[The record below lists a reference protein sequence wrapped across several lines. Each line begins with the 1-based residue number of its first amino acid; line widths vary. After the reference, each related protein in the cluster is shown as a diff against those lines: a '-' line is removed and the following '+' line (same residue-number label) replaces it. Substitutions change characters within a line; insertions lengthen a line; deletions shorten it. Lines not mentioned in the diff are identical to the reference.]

1 MHTLLLNADYRPLQ
15 AISWKKAICLWFDD
29 KVEILEEYSHFDI
42 TSVSFSMKCP
52 AVVKLTS
59 YKKNS
64 NKHNKVKF
72 SRYNV
77 FYRDEFQC
85 QYCGK
90 HGSANELTFDH
101 VLPRSHGGKTEW
113 TNIVTACHPCNSKK
127 ANKLLNDIEMTL
139 IRMPREPKVTEI
151 TKHGSLHYKIP
162 EVWKNYLL

>member
-29 KVEILEEYSHFDI
+29 KVEIIEEYQDI
-42 TSVSFSMKCP
+42 DINSISFSMKCP
-52 AVVKLTS
+52 AVVKLTN
-59 YKKNS
+59 YKKN
-64 NKHNKVKF
+64 HARHDKVKF

-77 FYRDEFQC
+77 FYRDNFQC

-90 HGSANELTFDH
+90 HATSDELTFDH

-127 ANKLLNDIEMTL
+127 ANKLLNEIDMKPL
-139 IRMPREPKVTEI
+139 RFPKEPQFSEI
-151 TKHGSLHYKIP
+151 TKYGSFFFKTPDI
-162 EVWKNYLL
+162 WKNYIL